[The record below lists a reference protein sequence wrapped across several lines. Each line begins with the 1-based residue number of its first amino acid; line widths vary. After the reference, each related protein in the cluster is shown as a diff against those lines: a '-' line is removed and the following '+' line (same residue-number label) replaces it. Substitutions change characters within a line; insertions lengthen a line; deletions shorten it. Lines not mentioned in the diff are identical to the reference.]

1 MKKWNGIIMLILCTV
16 IFAGCTKES
25 QKPDQKAQAESVQ
38 EQQTETEEQKAESDE
53 EDRTDINIA
62 ALKGPTAMG
71 MVKVMEDAGN
81 GEAMNNYQ
89 FQIFGMADEI
99 SAGLA
104 KGEID
109 IAAIPCN
116 LASVLYNN
124 TKGKVKV
131 AGINTLS
138 VLYILETGD
147 EIQTVEDLRG
157 KTIYSTG
164 LGTTPQYTLNYLL
177 KANGIDPEKDV
188 TIEYKSEATEVAALL
203 SQTEDAIAMLPQ
215 PYVTTVMMN
224 NDKARIAL
232 DIGKEWGEVNDDES
246 NVVTG
251 VVVVRRDFLEKNPEA
266 VKAFMKEY
274 EASTTFV
281 NDHVPEAAQL
291 IEKFDIFKAGIA
303 KKAIPYCNITLIQGE
318 EMKEKVNGYL
328 DVLFQENPKSI
339 GGALPEDDFY
349 YIE

>member
-25 QKPDQKAQAESVQ
+25 QKPDQKDQAESVQ

-281 NDHVPEAAQL
+281 DDHVPEAAQL
-291 IEKFDIFKAGIA
+291 IEKFDIFKAAVA

-318 EMKEKVNGYL
+318 EMKGKVNGYL

>member
-281 NDHVPEAAQL
+281 DDHVPEAAQL